1 MGGRGAEEEVRT
13 KVMMT
18 RVYVKASA
26 EDKMERVFSWIPRE
40 LHSQPPSGKKKSN
53 LLSQNDFNQ
62 PTDSPVTFNIDKY
75 I

>member
-1 MGGRGAEEEVRT
+1 MGGGGAEEEVRT

-40 LHSQPPSGKKKSN
+40 LHSQPPSGKKKAIYSAKTI
-53 LLSQNDFNQ
+53 LISP
-62 PTDSPVTFNIDKY
+62 PTHL
-75 I
+75 